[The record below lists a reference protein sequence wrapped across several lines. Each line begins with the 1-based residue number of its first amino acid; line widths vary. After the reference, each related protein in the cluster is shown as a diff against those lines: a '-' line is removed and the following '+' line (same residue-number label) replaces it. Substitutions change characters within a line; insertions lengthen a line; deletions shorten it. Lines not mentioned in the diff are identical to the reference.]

1 MTTTEI
7 KVGSGSV
14 ALVDVMG
21 SPLSV
26 VNAARVSMGKRAD
39 EMQERDWKL
48 VKYLWDHHHTSP
60 FRHVQLQFHIKAPIF
75 VLRQWMKQ
83 YMVQA
88 TNQAST

>member
-1 MTTTEI
+1 MTTNQI

-39 EMQERDWKL
+39 EMAEKDWKL
-48 VKYLWDHHHTSP
+48 VKYLWDHH
-60 FRHVQLQFHIKAPIF
+60 LLEA
-75 VLRQWMKQ
+75 
-83 YMVQA
+83 
-88 TNQAST
+88 